1 MKKVYFLILIF
12 FNLVFN
18 IQAQK
23 LEIAILDLK
32 AGVGRTQSQ
41 VDGLSDM
48 LTVELQKSG
57 VFTIKER
64 TQVNQIIQELKFQK
78 SDLSNAQIKAIG
90 ERLKV
95 QAILI
100 GTINFQV
107 QERTLEDVAT
117 DMAKGEYNI
126 DVRLVDVNN
135 GEILSAAGGNVP
147 GNQTERSVMQKIAQ
161 ELVENL
167 TVSTN
172 PKSVIT
178 LYDYL
183 YVYPEDLGKFS
194 TEPKSFITAINKQNT
209 YGFNDWRLPTKEELD
224 LLNSNKRNL
233 GMFYSAEY
241 AYNGSWNNSAQSYSV
256 RLVRTEVLVQQSD
269 TKPEVNPYLEKTT
282 YDFGTIP
289 VLEGSVTTT
298 FTVQNPTKETL
309 FITNVKTTCTCLVA
323 TWTKYE
329 IAPGESGS
337 ITVKFLTNGRQ
348 GTTFN
353 YNLTSILSNGEKLT
367 MNVKGKV
374 E

>member
-1 MKKVYFLILIF
+1 MKKLYFTIFLFLALF
-12 FNLVFN
+12 FNLR
-18 IQAQK
+18 AQK

-57 VFTIKER
+57 LFTIKER

-78 SDLSNAQIKAIG
+78 SNLSQEQIKTIG
-90 ERLKV
+90 EKLKV
-95 QAILI
+95 RAILI

-107 QERTLEDVAT
+107 RERTLEDVVT

-147 GNQTERSVMQKIAQ
+147 GTQTERSVMQKIAQ
-161 ELVENL
+161 ELIENL
-167 TVSTN
+167 SVSTK
-172 PKSVIT
+172 PKNVIT

-194 TEPKSFITAINKQNT
+194 SEPKSFITAINKQNT
-209 YGFNDWRLPTKEELD
+209 HGYNDWRLPSKEELD
-224 LLNSNKRNL
+224 LLNSKKRDL
-233 GMFYSAEY
+233 GLLNNTEY
-241 AYNGSWNNSAQSYSV
+241 AHIGSWNNSAQSYSV
-256 RLVRTEVLVQQSD
+256 RLVRTEVLVQQPN

-282 YDFGTIP
+282 FDFGTIP
-289 VLEGSVTTT
+289 VLNGSATTT

-309 FITNVKTTCTCLVA
+309 YITNVKTTCTCLIA
-323 TWTKYE
+323 TWTKNA
-329 IAPGESGS
+329 ISPGELGT

-348 GTTFN
+348 GRPFN
-353 YNLTSILSNGEKLT
+353 YNLTATLSNGEKLT
-367 MNVKGKV
+367 MNVNGEV